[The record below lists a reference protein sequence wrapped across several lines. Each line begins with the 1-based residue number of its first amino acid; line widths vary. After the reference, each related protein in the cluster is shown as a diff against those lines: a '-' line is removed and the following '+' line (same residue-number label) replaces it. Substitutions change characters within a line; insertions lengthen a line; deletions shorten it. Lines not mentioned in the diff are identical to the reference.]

1 MLFFFDLGTSFAD
14 LTSETEPLSCFEGGP
29 EFGHRGQAG
38 RGKVLDV
45 EASWTSR
52 LMSK

>member
-14 LTSETEPLSCFEGGP
+14 LTSETEPLSCFEGRP
-29 EFGHRGQAG
+29 EFGHLDQEEK
-38 RGKVLDV
+38 GKVKDG